1 MTEKTGLAAQHMENC
16 TVTPDQEEGVWLYRV
31 QVTNG
36 SAVLGNEALDASL
49 DTDASS
55 QVGLFSLPLP
65 EAGAMTAVYQH
76 KTWWLR
82 PAFVSGPEQV
92 PERTQL
98 LLWQQ
103 KGEYW
108 AAVTVCDGVLRG
120 DFSGETGG
128 VTLSLSANGCP
139 ADSNSHI
146 VAAVHHGADPYVCIK
161 EMVAAVCRRLGKTHM
176 LRENKTF
183 PQMFRSLGWCTWDAF
198 YHKVNEADILK
209 KLQQLKDQQVPVRW
223 MLIDDGWSD
232 ADYPNRKLKD
242 WTADKEKFPQGLSH
256 TVKVAKEAF
265 GLEQVGVWHALMG
278 YWTGLAPDSPIFRKW
293 QDKLVHR
300 GQDDVLE
307 PREETYFDFY
317 NGWHSYL
324 ADKCG
329 IDFVKVDGQGSG
341 SLYYKGMAD
350 YNRSA
355 GGCLRALERSTDAH
369 FGGNLVNCMGMA
381 PENLWLRG
389 HSPVARSSDDF
400 VPQVPRGF
408 REHALQN
415 SFNTLLHGQF
425 YWGDWDMFWSS
436 HVESRQNSVLR
447 AVSGGPVYISDPLDG
462 TNPTNIMPL
471 VGNNG
476 RLLLCDD
483 VGVPTADCLL
493 TDPRSSKKLFKVFNR
508 YGDGYVVAVFNLD
521 EENETCCGTLAVE
534 DIPQLGGKQWLVY
547 RHFAGSCTPLE
558 PGQPVELTLEAQD
571 AELLLVLPR
580 RPGGQILGD
589 PAKYLSTWVVQSQQV
604 EGNTLTAALAAC
616 ESFLFATEKPV
627 SQVLVNGR
635 AVEVTPRAGCYQ
647 VPGDT
652 GPMAVEI
659 AFGE

>member
-1 MTEKTGLAAQHMENC
+1 
-16 TVTPDQEEGVWLYRV
+16 
-31 QVTNG
+31 
-36 SAVLGNEALDASL
+36 
-49 DTDASS
+49 
-55 QVGLFSLPLP
+55 
-65 EAGAMTAVYQH
+65 
-76 KTWWLR
+76 
-82 PAFVSGPEQV
+82 
-92 PERTQL
+92 
-98 LLWQQ
+98 
-103 KGEYW
+103 
-108 AAVTVCDGVLRG
+108 
-120 DFSGETGG
+120 
-128 VTLSLSANGCP
+128 
-139 ADSNSHI
+139 
-146 VAAVHHGADPYVCIK
+146 
-161 EMVAAVCRRLGKTHM
+161 
-176 LRENKTF
+176 
-183 PQMFRSLGWCTWDAF
+183 
-198 YHKVNEADILK
+198 
-209 KLQQLKDQQVPVRW
+209 
-223 MLIDDGWSD
+223 
-232 ADYPNRKLKD
+232 
-242 WTADKEKFPQGLSH
+242 
-256 TVKVAKEAF
+256 
-265 GLEQVGVWHALMG
+265 
-278 YWTGLAPDSPIFRKW
+278 
-293 QDKLVHR
+293 
-300 GQDDVLE
+300 
-307 PREETYFDFY
+307 
-317 NGWHSYL
+317 
-324 ADKCG
+324 
-329 IDFVKVDGQGSG
+329 
-341 SLYYKGMAD
+341 
-350 YNRSA
+350 
-355 GGCLRALERSTDAH
+355 
-369 FGGNLVNCMGMA
+369 
-381 PENLWLRG
+381 
-389 HSPVARSSDDF
+389 
-400 VPQVPRGF
+400 
-408 REHALQN
+408 
-415 SFNTLLHGQF
+415 
-425 YWGDWDMFWSS
+425 MFWSS

-462 TNPTNIMPL
+462 TDPTNIMPL

-508 YGDGYVVAVFNLD
+508 YGDGYVVAVFNLN